1 MTLHG
6 DYFDAV
12 YAEGTDPFRLRANW
26 YEERKYSITVASLP
40 RPHYRRGLEPGCSV
54 GVLTEKL
61 STRCETL
68 ISTDI
73 VDSVLDTARAAVD
86 NATVDFVKWSLTD
99 DWSAVAGEEPF
110 DLIVLSEV
118 GYYLDEPDLRVAID
132 AATAHLEPGGTLLA
146 VHWRHHV
153 TDYPLTGDRVHA
165 VIGEN
170 TELERLGGYMDEDF
184 VLDVFINSRGDATQS
199 VARREGLV

>member
-1 MTLHG
+1 M
-6 DYFDAV
+6 
-12 YAEGTDPFRLRANW
+12 
-26 YEERKYSITVASLP
+26 
-40 RPHYRRGLEPGCSV
+40 
-54 GVLTEKL
+54 
-61 STRCETL
+61 
-68 ISTDI
+68 
-73 VDSVLDTARAAVD
+73 LDTARAAVD

-99 DWSAVAGEEPF
+99 DWSEVAGEEPF

-118 GYYLDEPDLRVAID
+118 GYYLDEPDLRLAVD

-153 TDYPLTGDRVHA
+153 ADYPLTGDRVHA

-170 TELERLGGYMDEDF
+170 AELERLGGYMDEDF
-184 VLDVFINSRGDATQS
+184 VLDVFTTTRADAVQS

>member
-1 MTLHG
+1 MTLDSG
-6 DYFDAV
+6 YFDAV

-40 RPHYRRGLEPGCSV
+40 LPRYRRGLEPGCSV

-61 STRCETL
+61 SARCETL

-86 NATVDFVKWSLTD
+86 DATVDFVKWSLTD
-99 DWSAVAGEEPF
+99 DWSAVVGEEPF

-118 GYYLDEPDLRVAID
+118 GYYLDETDLRLAVD
-132 AATAHLEPGGTLLA
+132 AAVAHLEPGGTLLA
-146 VHWRHHV
+146 VHWRHPV

-165 VIGEN
+165 VIGEKA
-170 TELERLGGYMDEDF
+170 ELERLGGYMDEDF
-184 VLDVFINSRGDATQS
+184 VLDVFTTARDDARQS